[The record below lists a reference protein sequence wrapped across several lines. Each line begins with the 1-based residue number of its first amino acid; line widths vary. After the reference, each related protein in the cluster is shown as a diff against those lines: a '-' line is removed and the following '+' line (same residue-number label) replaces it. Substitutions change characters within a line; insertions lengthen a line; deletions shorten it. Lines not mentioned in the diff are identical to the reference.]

1 MRPAFDR
8 HPESMR
14 GIPVAAAAVALAI
27 GLSGCAG
34 GADYST
40 ATARGLQRSVF
51 DVASSAA
58 GSDYSAALT
67 RLSALERLND
77 ADAEKG
83 TIEPARHDAIARS
96 IALVRADLIQLQDA
110 ATTAEL
116 RARLQQL
123 QEQQEQQ
130 KQKTQAPTPPK
141 KKGGPKPPGP
151 KG

>member
-1 MRPAFDR
+1 M
-8 HPESMR
+8 
-14 GIPVAAAAVALAI
+14 AAAAVALAI

-34 GADYST
+34 NAGYST

-130 KQKTQAPTPPK
+130 KTQAPTPPK

>member
-1 MRPAFDR
+1 M
-8 HPESMR
+8 
-14 GIPVAAAAVALAI
+14 AAAAVVLAV

-34 GADYST
+34 GAGYPT
-40 ATARGLQRSVF
+40 ATAHGLQHAVF

-58 GSDYSAALT
+58 GSDYAAALT
-67 RLSALERLND
+67 RLSALEKLND
-77 ADAEKG
+77 AGAEKG

-116 RARLQQL
+116 RARIQQL

-130 KQKTQAPTPPK
+130 KTQAPAPPR